1 MVGSSSKPQETSLE
15 CIFKKWKFI
24 KIEGFKNGDL
34 LQQAP
39 AAAMLGLCIQSW
51 GMEKNGL
58 KTGL

>member
-1 MVGSSSKPQETSLE
+1 MGGSSFKPQETSLE
-15 CIFKKWKFI
+15 YIFKKWKLI
-24 KIEGFKNGDL
+24 KIEGFKNGAL

-39 AAAMLGLCIQSW
+39 TAAMPGLCIQSW